1 MKSESP
7 VFFLND
13 VLTSTSGT
21 MMSGLPETV
30 FRGVSTDSRSI
41 KKGNLFVALKGDHFD
56 GHDYAESVF
65 QEALPEYWRRMMK
78 KYAG

>member
-1 MKSESP
+1 
-7 VFFLND
+7 
-13 VLTSTSGT
+13 
-21 MMSGLPETV
+21 MSGLPETV